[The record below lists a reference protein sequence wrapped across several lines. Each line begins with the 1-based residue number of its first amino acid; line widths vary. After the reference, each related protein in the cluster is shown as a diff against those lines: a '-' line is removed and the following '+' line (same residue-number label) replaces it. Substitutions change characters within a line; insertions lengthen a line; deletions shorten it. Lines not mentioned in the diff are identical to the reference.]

1 MASPSTAP
9 RLVDLCEPIFA
20 VICDINR
27 LGRNGVHRNIEAVNN
42 EVTSVFEKVSRSAA
56 RSNQQERQ
64 WKEVEPA
71 LCCFVDSMIENSN
84 LPEAREWRE
93 HRLAE
98 SRFKILTGEDAF
110 FDEFLDKEL
119 EAPTGDSE
127 SAERLEVYFACL
139 YLGFEGKHY
148 GVPDK
153 LQKVQAKVA
162 GRVKRLLGNGLESR
176 ITPAAYENL
185 NETKL
190 NLDSAPAIWGAVIL
204 SVFFVVLFFFGTT
217 YMYRQAMSD
226 LTTSVQAINEAK

>member
-1 MASPSTAP
+1 MASPTTAT

-20 VICDINR
+20 VVCDINR
-27 LGRNGVHRNIEAVNN
+27 LGRNGVHKNIEAVNN
-42 EVTSVFEKVSRSAA
+42 EVTSVFEKVSKAAA
-56 RSNQQERQ
+56 RSNQHERQ

-84 LPEAREWRE
+84 LPEAKEWRE
-93 HRLAE
+93 HRFAE
-98 SRFKILTGEDAF
+98 ARFKILTGEDAF
-110 FDEFLDKEL
+110 FDEFLDRDL
-119 EAPTGDSE
+119 EAPTADAE
-127 SAERLEVYFACL
+127 TAERLEVYFACL

-162 GRVKRLLGNGLESR
+162 GRVKRLLGTGLEAR

-190 NLDSAPAIWGAVIL
+190 NLDSAPAMWGAAIL
-204 SVFFVVLFFFGTT
+204 SVFFVILFFFGTT

-226 LTTSVQAINEAK
+226 LTTSVQSINDGK

>member
-1 MASPSTAP
+1 MASDKTAN

-20 VICDINR
+20 IVCDINR
-27 LGRNGVHRNIEAVNN
+27 LGRNGVHKNIETVNN
-42 EVTSVFEKVSRSAA
+42 EVTSVWDKVSKAAA
-56 RSNQQERQ
+56 RSNALERQ

-84 LPEAREWRE
+84 LPEAKEWRE

-98 SRFKILTGEDAF
+98 TKFKILTGEDAF

-119 EAPTGDSE
+119 EAPTGDAE
-127 SAERLEVYFACL
+127 TAERLEVYFACL
-139 YLGFEGKHY
+139 YLGFEGKHF

-162 GRVKRLLGNGLESR
+162 GRVKQLLGTGLEAR
-176 ITPAAYENL
+176 ITPDAYNHL

-190 NLDSAPAIWGAVIL
+190 NLDSAPAMWGAAIL
-204 SVFFVVLFFFGTT
+204 SVFFVILFFFGTT
-217 YMYRQAMSD
+217 YMYRQAMSGV
-226 LTTSVQAINEAK
+226 TSSVDAINQGK